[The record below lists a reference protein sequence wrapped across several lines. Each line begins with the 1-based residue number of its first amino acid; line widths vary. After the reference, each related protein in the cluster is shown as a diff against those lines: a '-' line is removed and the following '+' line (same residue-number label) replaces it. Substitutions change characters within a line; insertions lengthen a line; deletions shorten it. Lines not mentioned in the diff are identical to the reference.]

1 MTHGEL
7 SIIGFAPKGPPKWGF
22 GAILGVGAKIF
33 GGKVHPDPTRCVV
46 EFCVGIAIC
55 CKQNFGQVWGSA
67 ASLPEVAG
75 NLWCRT
81 PLDICLSHGKI
92 GIIPQCNPWAAG
104 WSLEGT
110 F

>member
-1 MTHGEL
+1 M
-7 SIIGFAPKGPPKWGF
+7 PRPPIYAF
-22 GAILGVGAKIF
+22 LGIF
-33 GGKVHPDPTRCVV
+33 GPDLTRRAVA
-46 EFCVGIAIC
+46 FYMDIANSHRR
-55 CKQNFGQVWGSA
+55 KFGQVWGSA